1 MKKKISLFL
10 AIAVFCTAVSALLA
24 PITAEAATASILYEN
39 DFESSIEGWTA
50 LGTSNSY
57 LSRTTEASY
66 GNGSYSLK
74 LAHHYDTWYSP
85 QFNLYPLMKAMG
97 PGTYAFTADVM
108 ADGSFTS
115 SDRTFLMIR
124 GASSADEN
132 SFIKQDGQTDNY
144 FKRISEGNFIKA
156 SQWHSFTGSVKV
168 LASDLTRDTGNFMFC
183 VDGIPDG
190 NINVYMDNVRI
201 WRLSDEGITNGTFSE
216 GLIGWRAW
224 EGDSRNPSC
233 LTIDSSLFANYIRV
247 SKYSSIAC
255 NVDQIFSYYGP
266 GRYTLSFS
274 MRLEEA
280 NEYENPFIFYL
291 TSNFS
296 QYHQWMHQ
304 QVITPNSGWQAISI
318 PLTIDATTF
327 ALLNP
332 DEKEVHFRIQCPEQ
346 DGHNYYTKYCIDNV
360 SLTPAP
366 VTALGDLPEGEQ
378 PMAVGQQLQLPSP
391 GIIPNYTPGRLDWY
405 SSDPSIATVNS
416 SGVVSGHAPGTVTI
430 TAKARSGGA
439 TTSCTVAVKQVVST
453 FIGYGQER
461 PHYCWLA
468 CAKSLAHTYA
478 LEHSDVTFNNV
489 SLQAAYDATKLP
501 EPDGS
506 YEIMGDPYDI
516 KRAINY
522 FLNRSNYEYNCL
534 SIKIINSTSET
545 PILSESEIVNLLNQ
559 NTPIIMDRFGFTSDG
574 TQIEYVSGVTNG
586 YYAHSVIIYGYYYKN
601 STLMLEIFDPNGNN
615 RTGSYDSISYIS
627 ANYEPSVNNSIKRW
641 TQCSY
646 MCED

>member
-24 PITAEAATASILYEN
+24 PITAKPQRHPFIYEN

-66 GNGSYSLK
+66 GSGSYSLK

-168 LASDLTRDTGNFMFC
+168 LASDLTRNTGNFMFC

-304 QVITPNSGWQAISI
+304 QVITPNSGWQVISI

-346 DGHNYYTKYCIDNV
+346 DGHNYYTEYCIDNV

-405 SSDPSIATVNS
+405 SSNPSIATVNA

-439 TTSCTVAVKQVVST
+439 TTSCTVAVKQLIDGFV
-453 FIGYGQER
+453 GYGQE
-461 PHYCWLA
+461 HNGQCWAACTKILVSQYMRNNPGVYDSSKLNGSLTSNLIAAGLPTGSPQGTTKMNELA
-468 CAKSLAHTYA
+468 NYYLGRNESYNSISYKSTSA
-478 LEHSDVTFNNV
+478 LSGTAPTSEAEVV
-489 SLQAAYDATKLP
+489 SLINQNIPIVISVYNYYADTGVQVFIK
-501 EPDGS
+501 
-506 YEIMGDPYDI
+506 PYD
-516 KRAINY
+516 
-522 FLNRSNYEYNCL
+522 
-534 SIKIINSTSET
+534 
-545 PILSESEIVNLLNQ
+545 
-559 NTPIIMDRFGFTSDG
+559 
-574 TQIEYVSGVTNG
+574 
-586 YYAHSVIIYGYYYKN
+586 YAHSLVIYGYYYREN
-601 STLMLEIFDPNGNN
+601 QLMLEIFDPSSNN
-615 RTGSYDSISYIS
+615 YTGGLLCQSYADTTRQVIASTDNIIRCWTSSIQL
-627 ANYEPSVNNSIKRW
+627 N
-641 TQCSY
+641 
-646 MCED
+646 

>member
-66 GNGSYSLK
+66 GSGSYSLK

-85 QFNLYPLMKAMG
+85 QFNLYPLMKSMG

-108 ADGSFTS
+108 ADGTYTQADF
-115 SDRTFLMIR
+115 DAVYLMIR
-124 GASSADEN
+124 GNSQQDEN
-132 SFIKQDGQTDNY
+132 SFIKEDASDNY
-144 FKRISEGNFIKA
+144 LKRISNCVRIQP
-156 SQWHSFTGSVKV
+156 SQWSTFTGSIKV

-183 VDGIPDG
+183 VDGIPAG

-201 WRLSDEGITNGTFSE
+201 WRLSDEGITNGTFSD
-216 GLIGWRAW
+216 GVIGWRSW
-224 EGDSRNPSC
+224 TEYTTPMP
-233 LTIDSSLFANYIRV
+233 LTIDSSLFAKYIRV
-247 SKYSSIAC
+247 AEYGSIAC
-255 NVDQIFSYYGP
+255 NVDQILSYYGP

-274 MRLEEA
+274 MRVDNASESA
-280 NEYENPFIFYL
+280 TPFIFYL
-291 TSNFS
+291 TSNFT
-296 QYHQWMHQ
+296 QYHQWIHQ
-304 QVITPNSGWQAISI
+304 QVITLNSGWQAISI
-318 PLTIDATTF
+318 TIDATTF

-346 DGHNYYTKYCIDNV
+346 ERPPYHTEYSIDNV

-405 SSDPSIATVNS
+405 SSNPSIATVNA

-439 TTSCTVAVKQVVST
+439 TSSCTVAVKQLIDGFVD
-453 FIGYGQER
+453 YGQEQL
-461 PHYCWLA
+461 HQCWAA
-468 CAKSLAHTYA
+468 CAKMLAAQYIRNTNGDNSRLHNSLANDISAIGETPGEVNDQYA
-478 LEHSDVTFNNV
+478 QNRL
-489 SLQAAYDATKLP
+489 
-501 EPDGS
+501 
-506 YEIMGDPYDI
+506 
-516 KRAINY
+516 INY
-522 FLNRSNYEYNCL
+522 YLYRDSNYASLTMYYAPL
-534 SIKIINSTSET
+534 SET
-545 PILSESEIVNLLNQ
+545 KIVELINNNSPITMHMEGYRNGIA
-559 NTPIIMDRFGFTSDG
+559 TS
-574 TQIEYVSGVTNG
+574 IS
-586 YYAHSVIIYGYYYKN
+586 HSCVIYGYYYRGNK
-601 STLMLEIFDPNGNN
+601 LWLEYVDPAGNGN
-615 RTGSYDSISYIS
+615 TGKLKSQSLDNIKSTFNTTDGYVWFYSYYI
-627 ANYEPSVNNSIKRW
+627 E
-641 TQCSY
+641 
-646 MCED
+646 

>member
-66 GNGSYSLK
+66 GSGSYSLK

-85 QFNLYPLMKAMG
+85 QFNLYPLIKAMG

-201 WRLSDEGITNGTFSE
+201 WRLSDESITNGTFSE

-304 QVITPNSGWQAISI
+304 QVITPNSGWQVISI

-346 DGHNYYTKYCIDNV
+346 DGHNYYTEYCIDNV

-405 SSDPSIATVNS
+405 SSNPSIATVNA

-439 TTSCTVAVKQVVST
+439 TTSCTVAVKQLIDGFV
-453 FIGYGQER
+453 GYGQE
-461 PHYCWLA
+461 HNGQCWAACTKILVSQYMRNNPGVYDSSKLNGSLTSNIVAAGLSTESMGTTTEMNKLA
-468 CAKSLAHTYA
+468 NYYLGRNESYNSITYKSTSA
-478 LEHSDVTFNNV
+478 LSGTSPTSEAEVV
-489 SLQAAYDATKLP
+489 SLINQNIPIVISVYNYYADTGVPVLI
-501 EPDGS
+501 E
-506 YEIMGDPYDI
+506 PYD
-516 KRAINY
+516 
-522 FLNRSNYEYNCL
+522 
-534 SIKIINSTSET
+534 
-545 PILSESEIVNLLNQ
+545 
-559 NTPIIMDRFGFTSDG
+559 
-574 TQIEYVSGVTNG
+574 
-586 YYAHSVIIYGYYYKN
+586 YAHSLVIYGYYYREN
-601 STLMLEIFDPNGNN
+601 QLMLEIFDPRSNN
-615 RTGSYDSISYIS
+615 YTGGLLCQSYAQTTRQVIASTDNIIRCWTSSIQL
-627 ANYEPSVNNSIKRW
+627 N
-641 TQCSY
+641 
-646 MCED
+646 

>member
-66 GNGSYSLK
+66 GSGSYSLK

-85 QFNLYPLMKAMG
+85 QFNLYPLMKSMG

-108 ADGSFTS
+108 ADGTYTQADF
-115 SDRTFLMIR
+115 DAVYLMIR
-124 GASSADEN
+124 GNSQQDEN
-132 SFIKQDGQTDNY
+132 SFIKEDASDNY
-144 FKRISEGNFIKA
+144 LKRISNCVRIQP
-156 SQWHSFTGSVKV
+156 SQWSTFTGSIKV

-183 VDGIPDG
+183 VDGIPAG

-201 WRLSDEGITNGTFSE
+201 WRLSDEGITNGTFSD
-216 GLIGWRAW
+216 GVIGWRSW
-224 EGDSRNPSC
+224 TEYTTPMP
-233 LTIDSSLFANYIRV
+233 LTIDSSLFAKYIRV
-247 SKYSSIAC
+247 AEYGSIAC
-255 NVDQIFSYYGP
+255 NVDQILSYYGP

-274 MRLEEA
+274 MRVDNASESA
-280 NEYENPFIFYL
+280 TPFIFYL
-291 TSNFS
+291 TSNFT
-296 QYHQWMHQ
+296 QYHQWIHQ
-304 QVITPNSGWQAISI
+304 QVITLNSGWQAISI
-318 PLTIDATTF
+318 TLTIDATTF

-346 DGHNYYTKYCIDNV
+346 ERPPYHTEYSIDNV

-405 SSDPSIATVNS
+405 SSNPSIATVNA

-439 TTSCTVAVKQVVST
+439 TSSCTVAVKQLIDGFVD
-453 FIGYGQER
+453 YGQEQL
-461 PHYCWLA
+461 HQCWAA
-468 CAKSLAHTYA
+468 CAKMLAAQYIRNTNGDNSRLHNSLANDISAIGETPGEVNDQYA
-478 LEHSDVTFNNV
+478 QNRL
-489 SLQAAYDATKLP
+489 
-501 EPDGS
+501 
-506 YEIMGDPYDI
+506 
-516 KRAINY
+516 INY
-522 FLNRSNYEYNCL
+522 YLYRDSNYASLTMYYAPL
-534 SIKIINSTSET
+534 SET
-545 PILSESEIVNLLNQ
+545 KIVELINNNSPITMHMEGYRNGIA
-559 NTPIIMDRFGFTSDG
+559 TS
-574 TQIEYVSGVTNG
+574 IS
-586 YYAHSVIIYGYYYKN
+586 HSCVIYGYYYRGNK
-601 STLMLEIFDPNGNN
+601 LWLEYVDPAGNGN
-615 RTGSYDSISYIS
+615 TGKLKSQSLDNIKSTFNTTDGYVWFYSYYI
-627 ANYEPSVNNSIKRW
+627 E
-641 TQCSY
+641 
-646 MCED
+646 

>member
-1 MKKKISLFL
+1 
-10 AIAVFCTAVSALLA
+10 
-24 PITAEAATASILYEN
+24 
-39 DFESSIEGWTA
+39 
-50 LGTSNSY
+50 
-57 LSRTTEASY
+57 
-66 GNGSYSLK
+66 
-74 LAHHYDTWYSP
+74 
-85 QFNLYPLMKAMG
+85 
-97 PGTYAFTADVM
+97 
-108 ADGSFTS
+108 
-115 SDRTFLMIR
+115 
-124 GASSADEN
+124 
-132 SFIKQDGQTDNY
+132 
-144 FKRISEGNFIKA
+144 
-156 SQWHSFTGSVKV
+156 
-168 LASDLTRDTGNFMFC
+168 MFC

-201 WRLSDEGITNGTFSE
+201 WRLSDESITNGTFSE

-346 DGHNYYTKYCIDNV
+346 DGYNYYTEYCIDNV

-405 SSDPSIATVNS
+405 SSDPSIATENS

-439 TTSCTVAVKQVVST
+439 TTSCTVAVKQLINGFVV
-453 FIGYGQER
+453 YGQEQL
-461 PHYCWLA
+461 HQCWAA
-468 CAKSLAHTYA
+468 CAKMLAAQYIRNTNGDDSRLHNSLA
-478 LEHSDVTFNNV
+478 N
-489 SLQAAYDATKLP
+489 
-501 EPDGS
+501 
-506 YEIMGDPYDI
+506 DI
-516 KRAINY
+516 SAIGETPGEGNDSGAENRLINY
-522 FLNRSNYEYNCL
+522 YLYRSNNYSSLAILPNIDITPSNLIATEIFKNGFYYYYPDQSLAKHFVLYPDWDEKTRNQYVEFENKIYQLAADKLKKAYQETVNSPFLN
-534 SIKIINSTSET
+534 
-545 PILSESEIVNLLNQ
+545 
-559 NTPIIMDRFGFTSDG
+559 
-574 TQIEYVSGVTNG
+574 
-586 YYAHSVIIYGYYYKN
+586 
-601 STLMLEIFDPNGNN
+601 
-615 RTGSYDSISYIS
+615 
-627 ANYEPSVNNSIKRW
+627 
-641 TQCSY
+641 
-646 MCED
+646 

>member
-1 MKKKISLFL
+1 
-10 AIAVFCTAVSALLA
+10 
-24 PITAEAATASILYEN
+24 
-39 DFESSIEGWTA
+39 
-50 LGTSNSY
+50 
-57 LSRTTEASY
+57 
-66 GNGSYSLK
+66 
-74 LAHHYDTWYSP
+74 
-85 QFNLYPLMKAMG
+85 
-97 PGTYAFTADVM
+97 
-108 ADGSFTS
+108 
-115 SDRTFLMIR
+115 
-124 GASSADEN
+124 
-132 SFIKQDGQTDNY
+132 
-144 FKRISEGNFIKA
+144 
-156 SQWHSFTGSVKV
+156 
-168 LASDLTRDTGNFMFC
+168 MFC

-201 WRLSDEGITNGTFSE
+201 WRLSDESITNGTFSE

-346 DGHNYYTKYCIDNV
+346 DGYNYYTEYCIDNV

-405 SSDPSIATVNS
+405 SSDPSIATENS

-439 TTSCTVAVKQVVST
+439 TTSCTVAVKQLINGFVV
-453 FIGYGQER
+453 YGQEQL
-461 PHYCWLA
+461 HQCWAA
-468 CAKSLAHTYA
+468 CAKMLAAQYIRNTNGDDSRLHNSLA
-478 LEHSDVTFNNV
+478 N
-489 SLQAAYDATKLP
+489 
-501 EPDGS
+501 
-506 YEIMGDPYDI
+506 DI
-516 KRAINY
+516 SAIGETPGEGNDSGAENRLINY
-522 FLNRSNYEYNCL
+522 YLYRSNNYSSLAMKNSPLTKAE
-534 SIKIINSTSET
+534 IITLINA
-545 PILSESEIVNLLNQ
+545 Q
-559 NTPIIMDRFGFTSDG
+559 TPIIMSATHYTTEGIDDEELGHA
-574 TQIEYVSGVTNG
+574 YV
-586 YYAHSVIIYGYYYKN
+586 IYGYYYKSN
-601 STLMLEIFDPNGNN
+601 GQFYLEYVDPSSNNWNG
-615 RTGSYDSISYIS
+615 GLKSKSYDDLIAFPPAVDGYVWTTSRYIG
-627 ANYEPSVNNSIKRW
+627 
-641 TQCSY
+641 
-646 MCED
+646 

>member
-66 GNGSYSLK
+66 GSGSYSLK

-85 QFNLYPLMKAMG
+85 QFNLYPLMKSMG

-108 ADGSFTS
+108 ADGNYTQADF
-115 SDRTFLMIR
+115 DAVYLMIR
-124 GASSADEN
+124 GNSQQDEN
-132 SFIKQDGQTDNY
+132 SFIKEDASDNY
-144 FKRISEGNFIKA
+144 LKRISNCVRIQP
-156 SQWHSFTGSVKV
+156 SQWSTFTGSIKV

-183 VDGIPDG
+183 VDGIPAG

-201 WRLSDEGITNGTFSE
+201 WRLSDEGITNGTFSD
-216 GLIGWRAW
+216 GVIGWRSW
-224 EGDSRNPSC
+224 TEYTTPMP
-233 LTIDSSLFANYIRV
+233 LTIDSSLFAKYIRV
-247 SKYSSIAC
+247 AEYGSIAC
-255 NVDQIFSYYGP
+255 NVDQILSYYGP

-274 MRLEEA
+274 MRVDNASESA
-280 NEYENPFIFYL
+280 TPFIFYL
-291 TSNFS
+291 TSNFT
-296 QYHQWMHQ
+296 QYHQWIHQ
-304 QVITPNSGWQAISI
+304 QVITLNSGWQAISI
-318 PLTIDATTF
+318 TLTIDATTF

-346 DGHNYYTKYCIDNV
+346 ERPPYHTEYSIDNV

-405 SSDPSIATVNS
+405 SSNPSIATVNA

-439 TTSCTVAVKQVVST
+439 TSSCTVAVKQLIDGFVD
-453 FIGYGQER
+453 YGQEQL
-461 PHYCWLA
+461 HQCWAA
-468 CAKSLAHTYA
+468 CAKMLAAQYIRNTNGDNSRLHNSLANDISAIGETPGEVNDQYA
-478 LEHSDVTFNNV
+478 QNRL
-489 SLQAAYDATKLP
+489 
-501 EPDGS
+501 
-506 YEIMGDPYDI
+506 
-516 KRAINY
+516 INY
-522 FLNRSNYEYNCL
+522 YLYRDSNYASLTMYYAPL
-534 SIKIINSTSET
+534 SET
-545 PILSESEIVNLLNQ
+545 KIVELINNNSPITMHMEGYRNGIA
-559 NTPIIMDRFGFTSDG
+559 TS
-574 TQIEYVSGVTNG
+574 IS
-586 YYAHSVIIYGYYYKN
+586 HSCVIYGYYYRGNK
-601 STLMLEIFDPNGNN
+601 LWLEYVDPAGNGN
-615 RTGSYDSISYIS
+615 TGKLKSQSLDNIKSTFNTTDGYVWFYSYYI
-627 ANYEPSVNNSIKRW
+627 E
-641 TQCSY
+641 
-646 MCED
+646 